1 LEDYRYVHMADTTYP
16 TDVVAAARARDGLE
30 WRKERDI
37 LATDRDFWRERC
49 HSLEAIIQAA
59 HAFIE
64 IPDRVR

>member
-1 LEDYRYVHMADTTYP
+1 MTYDP
-16 TDVVAAARARDGLE
+16 EVVRNVTEHPELFLKA
-30 WRKERDI
+30 RDI

-64 IPDRVR
+64 KPDRVR